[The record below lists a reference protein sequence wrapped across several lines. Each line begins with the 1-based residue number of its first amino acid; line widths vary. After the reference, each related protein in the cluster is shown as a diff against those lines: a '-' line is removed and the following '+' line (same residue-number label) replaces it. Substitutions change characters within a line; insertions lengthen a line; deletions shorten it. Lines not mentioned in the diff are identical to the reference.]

1 MYFLYL
7 LFYYFIKYEEIKNC
21 STFYK
26 DKIA

>member
-21 STFYK
+21 YTFYK